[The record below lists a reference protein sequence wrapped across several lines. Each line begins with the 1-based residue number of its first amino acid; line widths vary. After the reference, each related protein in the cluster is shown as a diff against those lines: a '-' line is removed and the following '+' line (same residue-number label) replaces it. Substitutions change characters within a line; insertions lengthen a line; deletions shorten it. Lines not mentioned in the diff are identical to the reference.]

1 MHVETRNGWDV
12 SVRDGTFLVHAGNW
26 NDNWLEFLEINSK
39 NLDIRTNIAYSS
51 AIVIPV
57 GCIFS
62 LVWSGSKNQR
72 WGIEIGLG
80 RRHQLCSRP
89 TRMLN
94 V

>member
-26 NDNWLEFLEINSK
+26 NDNWLEFLEINST

-51 AIVIPV
+51 AIVKRV
-57 GCIFS
+57 DCIFS
-62 LVWSGSKNQR
+62 LVCGEVSNALT
-72 WGIEIGLG
+72 GIAE
-80 RRHQLCSRP
+80 
-89 TRMLN
+89 